1 MPGSSNPATELPVLF
16 IGQTGALGGAELSLL
31 DTLKSRSG
39 SARMILLAD
48 GPYRELLEAADVDVR
63 VVDGGIQVRRDS
75 GLWTALGSAVSVVRT
90 AVAVAR
96 QARPYAV
103 IYANSQKALVVGAL
117 ASLLARRPLI
127 WHLRDILSSEHF
139 SSTLRKVA
147 VRVANFRASIVLT
160 NSRATAE
167 SFRASGG
174 KVATTVIH
182 QGVASERFDVIDAET
197 ASSTLR
203 RELATGRNMLVGV
216 FGRLVHWKG
225 QHVAIEALKGLPEV
239 DLLLVGAP
247 LFGEE
252 AYEQELRRQA
262 QACGVA
268 DRVHFLGF
276 RSDVASLMKGVDII
290 VHCSVAPEPF
300 GRVVVEGMLAE
311 RPVIATEAGGVSEII
326 ESGVHGILVPPG
338 DAGALADALGALAAD
353 PALRSRLAAAGR
365 AHALADFSLE
375 VCLAAVDR
383 AIVQAATGKSQP

>member
-1 MPGSSNPATELPVLF
+1 
-16 IGQTGALGGAELSLL
+16 
-31 DTLKSRSG
+31 
-39 SARMILLAD
+39 MILLAD

-75 GLWTALGSAVSVVRT
+75 GLWAALGSAVSVVRT

-96 QARPYAV
+96 QAGPYAV

-127 WHLRDILSSEHF
+127 WHLRDILSSEHV

-203 RELATGRNMLVGV
+203 QELATGRNMLVGV
-216 FGRLVHWKG
+216 FGRLAHWKG

-276 RSDVASLMKGVDII
+276 RSDVASLMKGVDIV

-311 RPVIATEAGGVSEII
+311 RPVIATDAGGVSEII